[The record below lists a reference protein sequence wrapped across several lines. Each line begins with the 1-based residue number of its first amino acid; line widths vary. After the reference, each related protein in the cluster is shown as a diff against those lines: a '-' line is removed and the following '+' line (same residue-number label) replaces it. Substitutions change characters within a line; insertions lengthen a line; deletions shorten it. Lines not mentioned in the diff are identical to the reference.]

1 MKKQLSLALLTL
13 CWSGISFADFDVPSD
28 AVKVAGTTNANAIYS
43 VEVPNSN
50 NQADYVSW
58 FDAQAEAE
66 RKNVMTQWAKL
77 HPSSQAQC
85 IWVPGAFSFKKIDD
99 SHYKVLCYAGKGGK
113 ALSHMMQYDI
123 DYNYL
128 PSGCMPDDGA
138 LNLHFKDAF
147 SRNSTQ
153 AKMYYRQIV
162 GSCQLQVRAHDMSS
176 PQAAISAIYSL
187 SPEAINKAVLNDDSL
202 QPYLAKGADSKS
214 VNSSKSGKPSSG
226 SLMDDDGFSNPAA
239 TGKAN

>member
-1 MKKQLSLALLTL
+1 MKKQLSLVILTL
-13 CWSGISFADFDVPSD
+13 CWSGISFAADFDVPSD
-28 AVKVAGTTNANAIYS
+28 AVKVAGSANTNAIYS
-43 VEVPNSN
+43 VSIPNSN
-50 NQADYVSW
+50 NQADYVNW
-58 FDAQAEAE
+58 FNAQAEAE

-77 HPSSQAQC
+77 HPSSVAQC

-113 ALSHMMQYDI
+113 SLSHMMQYDI

-128 PSGCMPDDGA
+128 PAGCIPDDGA

-153 AKMYYRQIV
+153 AKMYFQQIAS
-162 GSCQLQVRAHDMSS
+162 SCQLQVRAHDMSS

-187 SPEAINKAVLNDDSL
+187 SPEAINKAVVNDDSL
-202 QPYLAKGADSKS
+202 QPYLAKGADSSS
-214 VNSSKSGKPSSG
+214 VNSSKSSKPPSR
-226 SLMDDDGFSNPAA
+226 LLDDGEFSNPAA